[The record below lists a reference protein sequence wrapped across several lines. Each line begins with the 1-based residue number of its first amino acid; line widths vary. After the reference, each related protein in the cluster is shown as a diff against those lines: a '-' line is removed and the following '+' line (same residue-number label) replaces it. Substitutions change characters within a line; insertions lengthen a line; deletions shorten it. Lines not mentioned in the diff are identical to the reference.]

1 MKESPGSGRRKLS
14 QATETDSGGKDALSP
29 KSLEKDVTKVEAG
42 VSDEEP
48 IEVKCIG
55 EVIKRS
61 NKGKAERKHYGA
73 FEVENTRYALEESV
87 LVAPAES
94 GQKPYVAIIKEIK
107 QAKDGTVAVT
117 GQWFYRP
124 EEAEKKGGGSWTS
137 TDSRELFY
145 SFHRDE
151 VPAESVMH
159 KCVVHFI
166 PPQKKPP
173 IRTKHPG
180 FIVQQV
186 YDTVEKKLWK
196 LTDKDY
202 EDSKQREIDLL
213 VQKTRDALGELPNI
227 DGEEAAQIIDQE
239 EAEKTRRHSRRR
251 MVPHLSINKDD
262 SGEIVAKSSPV
273 EITTKADAPPSA
285 KIDTPSSCKT
295 PNAGFPSDIA
305 ELLHANN
312 VLTGQTA
319 RDRWLEKI
327 TSTLKSVFDASEQSD
342 TPMKVPETDNS
353 TPKVDTP
360 LDTNDVKTSEP
371 TNGEGEQKLKKDMVD
386 GVIVWPESAISA
398 ASALEKFAHEF
409 HDTDHHKY
417 NLKMRQLDFNLKR
430 SPCLVR
436 RVLNKELEPGIVFHM
451 TPVELKDGLTAA
463 EKKAREPAELQT
475 LQMTDARCGIC
486 GEREVG
492 VKDIIQVGYGDRY
505 QLECLKCGHSW
516 YASRDSVSS
525 LTTGPADIVNASP
538 TVGLAPWATLKF
550 EEVEKELISPKG
562 EAEKPPGAQEALSTL
577 DSKKEG
583 DETRAPVSHYQDV
596 ENSLTEHINLPAHM
610 PSNDHSKVEDQ
621 VEKKAASE
629 TEINPTK
636 EKVDVPAAAHTMD
649 VVKSKEEQKAEID
662 SSVER
667 TPTSITADKVASE
680 AAKADVFA
688 K

>member
-1 MKESPGSGRRKLS
+1 MFLQPSFFTGS
-14 QATETDSGGKDALSP
+14 EH
-29 KSLEKDVTKVEAG
+29 E
-42 VSDEEP
+42 
-48 IEVKCIG
+48 
-55 EVIKRS
+55 
-61 NKGKAERKHYGA
+61 H
-73 FEVENTRYALEESV
+73 SV
-87 LVAPAES
+87 PTC
-94 GQKPYVAIIKEIK
+94 QEIK

-137 TDSRELFY
+137 SDSRELFY

-371 TNGEGEQKLKKDMVD
+371 TNGEGEQKLKKDMV
-386 GVIVWPESAISA
+386 
-398 ASALEKFAHEF
+398 
-409 HDTDHHKY
+409 
-417 NLKMRQLDFNLKR
+417 
-430 SPCLVR
+430 
-436 RVLNKELEPGIVFHM
+436 RVC
-451 TPVELKDGLTAA
+451 
-463 EKKAREPAELQT
+463 AREVSEEQFKVLTMLINNVQCSI
-475 LQMTDARCGIC
+475 LCC
-486 GEREVG
+486 FLKYE
-492 VKDIIQVGYGDRY
+492 II
-505 QLECLKCGHSW
+505 
-516 YASRDSVSS
+516 SRPKHVF
-525 LTTGPADIVNASP
+525 LTT
-538 TVGLAPWATLKF
+538 F
-550 EEVEKELISPKG
+550 
-562 EAEKPPGAQEALSTL
+562 ALS
-577 DSKKEG
+577 
-583 DETRAPVSHYQDV
+583 V
-596 ENSLTEHINLPAHM
+596 EIEFLS
-610 PSNDHSKVEDQ
+610 
-621 VEKKAASE
+621 
-629 TEINPTK
+629 
-636 EKVDVPAAAHTMD
+636 
-649 VVKSKEEQKAEID
+649 
-662 SSVER
+662 
-667 TPTSITADKVASE
+667 
-680 AAKADVFA
+680 
-688 K
+688 